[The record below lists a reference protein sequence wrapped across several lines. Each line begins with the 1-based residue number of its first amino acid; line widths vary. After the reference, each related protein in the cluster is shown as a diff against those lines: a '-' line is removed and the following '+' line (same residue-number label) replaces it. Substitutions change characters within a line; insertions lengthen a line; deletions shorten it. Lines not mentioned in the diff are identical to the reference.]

1 MILPAFGAYPGG
13 MNVTDRAIAG
23 LFEAPPT
30 ALILGKQTVHAV
42 AWAKLTAGR

>member
-1 MILPAFGAYPGG
+1 MILPAFGDYAGG
-13 MNVTDRAIAG
+13 LNVTDRAFAG

-30 ALILGKQTVHAV
+30 ALILGEEAVHAV